1 MRPFLDHLSPV
12 ANYSIKSQWLYFL
25 PLDVTPKQVSDDS
38 AWNQHYVLP
47 EEVLPQLIT
56 PLEKK
61 LGTCVKAVSSQK
73 PVGQFKSFILIS

>member
-1 MRPFLDHLSPV
+1 MDYLSPI

-25 PLDVTPKQVSDDS
+25 PLDVTPKQVPDDS
-38 AWNQHYVLP
+38 AWVQHYALP

-61 LGTCVKAVSSQK
+61 LG
-73 PVGQFKSFILIS
+73 IE